1 MANNKVQ
8 LSDGT
13 VLLDLTGD
21 TVTPE
26 TLLSGVT
33 AHNAAGERI
42 RGAVAPVRYDV
53 AQNLT
58 NAQKEQA
65 QSNIGAA
72 TVDHNHH
79 GRVIEPTSVELFPG
93 ASAGHGGYIDFHFNS
108 DAADYTSR
116 IYESAKGELKYNGH
130 KIVSTA
136 NITAIYG
143 ATVTLAN
150 GVTTYKHSAIKANS
164 VCFAQWRAGS
174 VSTLVDSAL
183 STTSKDGAVTIIAKG
198 LESTANAKLPI
209 NLLIINL

>member
-1 MANNKVQ
+1 MAENYIDSIEV
-8 LSDGT
+8 DG
-13 VLLDLTGD
+13 VERPIRD
-21 TVTPE
+21 TSI
-26 TLLSGVT
+26 SGF
-33 AHNAAGERI
+33 
-42 RGAVAPVRYDV
+42 VRYDA
-53 AQNLT
+53 AQSLT
-58 NAQKEQA
+58 DAQKTQA

-116 IYESAKGELKYNGH
+116 IYEPVKGMLKYNGH
-130 KIVSTA
+130 EIVSTA

-143 ATVTLAN
+143 ATVIFAN
-150 GVTTYKHSAIKANS
+150 GVVTYKHSAIKAKS

-174 VSTLVDSAL
+174 VSTLVDSVL

-198 LESTANAKLPI
+198 LESTTSAKLPI

>member
-65 QSNIGAA
+65 RENIGAA
-72 TVDHNHH
+72 KSNHDHY
-79 GRVIEPTSVELFPG
+79 GRVIQPTSIELFP
-93 ASAGHGGYIDFHFNS
+93 ATSAGHGGYIDFHFNS

-116 IYESAKGELKYNGH
+116 IYEPAKGVLKYNGQG
-130 KIVSTA
+130 IVSTA
-136 NITAIYG
+136 NIIALYN
-143 ATVTLAN
+143 VHVSFSN
-150 GVTTYKHSAIKANS
+150 GVFEYSNAAIKTTS
-164 VCFAQWRAGS
+164 VCFAQFRGSAVSSGFQDTVLGVTSYAGK
-174 VSTLVDSAL
+174 LR
-183 STTSKDGAVTIIAKG
+183 IIAKNG
-198 LESTANAKLPI
+198 GTFETDVNILI
-209 NLLIINL
+209 VNL